1 GGGPMDLDELK
12 RGAATM
18 WGLGDYRPIAEAIFP
33 EAVALAE
40 ACDVRPGT
48 SVLDVAAGT
57 GNVAI
62 AAARMGATVVA
73 SDLSPQ
79 MVAWGRERTAA
90 EGLDVEWHEADA
102 EDLPF
107 EDGRHRRDG
116 QLDRRRLLGSIGRAD
131 RLLRS
136 ALPVRAA
143 HADGLGRARGRGA
156 ALRRA
161 RLLVGARAKCR
172 DLPVPVGGVGTRLL
186 PSEHRRRGDPAA
198 DGARRLCGVR
208 RGDAEAHARVRA
220 PAGGRDRHRERVS
233 ARGRPQALNAAR
245 GRLARS
251 PDAPFLRRAR
261 PVARGS
267 RRTPAARRARR
278 VRPRPGFRAS
288 RGARATRARGRA
300 RGAPWSRPR
309 RPCREIAPARGS
321 DAPRRAPG
329 TGSEASGRSPPGSA

>member
-1 GGGPMDLDELK
+1 MDLDELK

-107 EDGRHRRDG
+107 EDERFDVVV
-116 QLDRRRLLGSIGRAD
+116 
-131 RLLRS
+131 S
-136 ALPVRAA
+136 AFGAMFAPRPEVVANELFRVARTGGIVAMA
-143 HADGLGRARGRGA
+143 NWTADG
-156 ALRRA
+156 
-161 RLLVGARAKCR
+161 
-172 DLPVPVGGVGTRLL
+172 
-186 PSEHRRRGDPAA
+186 
-198 DGARRLCGVR
+198 
-208 RGDAEAHARVRA
+208 
-220 PAGGRDRHRERVS
+220 
-233 ARGRPQALNAAR
+233 
-245 GRLARS
+245 
-251 PDAPFLRRAR
+251 F
-261 PVARGS
+261 
-267 RRTPAARRARR
+267 
-278 VRPRPGFRAS
+278 
-288 RGARATRARGRA
+288 
-300 RGAPWSRPR
+300 
-309 RPCREIAPARGS
+309 
-321 DAPRRAPG
+321 
-329 TGSEASGRSPPGSA
+329 SGRSAALIASFAPPSPFELPTPTAWGEPGVVERRFAGLVSSLALERSAATFRFPSVESARAFFRANTGGEVILRRMAPDAFAAFDEEMLRLTHEFARPQEGGIVIENAYLRVVARKR